1 MAIGA
6 TCSSVSTF
14 LRRFRFLR
22 GNRLNK
28 SVSTYPLIL
37 LLSISMLLKLLRFY
51 STLMSSKAPSLS
63 ISLFDSCNS
72 SKEWHFAINWQ
83 INLQPVDVILLLE
96 RLKTCRLYFF
106 LVDNAFITMATPS
119 SPILFPVR
127 FSSLMVLLR
136 LRHSSRALIPCT
148 PISFFFNINIS
159 RYFLSRR
166 D

>member
-1 MAIGA
+1 MGA

-14 LRRFRFLR
+14 LRRLRFLR

-72 SKEWHFAINWQ
+72 SKEWHFAMNWQ
-83 INLQPVDVILLLE
+83 INLQPVDVILLFE
-96 RLKTCRLYFF
+96 RLKTWRLYLF
-106 LVDNAFITMATPS
+106 LFDNALMTMATPS
-119 SPILFPVR
+119 SPILFPDR
-127 FSSLMVLLR
+127 ISSLIVLLR
-136 LRHSSRALIPCT
+136 PKQSSNALIPWS
-148 PISFFFNINIS
+148 PISFFFKLNIS
-159 RYFLSRR
+159 RYFLSLRA
-166 D
+166 